1 MLPVLFIFLIS
12 MAHIR
17 AFTITEPDSN
27 GWPRNFGLMTV
38 RWNTSPSDPPS
49 FTMLLRDA
57 SQSSVVNPL
66 AIAANVPSASGS
78 YELDLPTVPVSPTYQ
93 ILFVNPINLSQVF
106 TTSPIFPISSS
117 PNATSSE
124 TITMSTLTTTFTLF
138 PSSSTMPFT
147 TLSTV
152 PSTISSTT
160 SSTITTTLALTS
172 TTSILGT
179 TGTVTVTVT
188 NPDASFVPIN
198 AAGQSKDVGNWIGLS
213 GVAAV
218 VLFWGGL

>member
-1 MLPVLFIFLIS
+1 

-17 AFTITEPDSN
+17 AFTITEPDSS
-27 GWPRNFGLMTV
+27 GWPRNVGLMTV
-38 RWNTSPSDPPS
+38 RWNTSPPDPPS

-57 SQSSVVNPL
+57 SKSSVVNPL

-78 YELDLPTVPVSPTYQ
+78 YQLDLPTVPVSPTYQ
-93 ILFVNPINLSQVF
+93 ILFVDPMNLSQVF

-124 TITMSTLTTTFTLF
+124 TVTMSTLTTTFTLF
-138 PSSSTMPFT
+138 PSSSTIPST
-147 TLSTV
+147 TSLST
-152 PSTISSTT
+152 SSTT
-160 SSTITTTLALTS
+160 ITTTTLALSS
-172 TTSILGT
+172 TTSVLGT

-198 AAGQSKDVGNWIGLS
+198 AAAGRFKDVGNWVGLS
-213 GVAAV
+213 GVAAA
-218 VLFWGGL
+218 VLFWGAL